1 MSACDRSQGWRIPL
15 RTLTPM
21 LARPHSESH
30 IQLIEQSKTR
40 AATNS
45 GHGEFF
51 ESMLDMGPDE
61 LKAFLKNERRNAE
74 ATLLA
79 LTPKQPGPYRMRDC
93 GRWCCPAMSGA

>member
-1 MSACDRSQGWRIPL
+1 
-15 RTLTPM
+15 M

-61 LKAFLKNERRNAE
+61 LKAFLKTRGG
-74 ATLLA
+74 
-79 LTPKQPGPYRMRDC
+79 TPRQRCWR
-93 GRWCCPAMSGA
+93 